1 VGLVVDRKKIVDRVK
16 ALHAKTVVNGC
27 TEGEALSARAKAQ
40 ELMAAHNISEA
51 ELAGRPHGL
60 FADLWGEEISARWQ
74 REWEQRTRETPRQR
88 AAREAQWQREK
99 AEQEEREARWRE
111 EERQKRRAKKLNE
124 LIDRFYN
131 RSLDVHERIEARNK
145 ALDELSCGTSIPRTG
160 KNISNGYENNL
171 ARASALLAVYNSYIH
186 NLWTSTTF
194 GNGD

>member
-74 REWEQRTRETPRQR
+74 GEWEQRTRETPRQR

-124 LIDRFYN
+124 LIDRFYY
-131 RSLDVHERIEARNK
+131 RSLDVRERIEARNK
-145 ALDELSCGTSIPRTG
+145 ALDELVKFAE
-160 KNISNGYENNL
+160 KNNYEL
-171 ARASALLAVYNSYIH
+171 RDIDPKDWEEYQQWLRK
-186 NLWTSTTF
+186 
-194 GNGD
+194 